1 MRSKDIGKEQNIRQK
16 AIEMIVNEGLY
27 GFGINKL
34 AKAAGVSPAT
44 IYIYFEDKEQ
54 LISTICME
62 VGTELME
69 YSLKGF
75 RSDMS
80 LAEGMKTQWVN
91 RLSFFMEHPMETEFL
106 EIIRY
111 TIFYEKVS
119 KMMTERFGKI
129 KGDFINNA
137 VVKGE
142 LLDLPFEIYW
152 SVAFAPLYQLI
163 KFHTQGKSYVNSNF
177 SLTEDLMMQALE
189 LVIKALTP

>member
-1 MRSKDIGKEQNIRQK
+1 
-16 AIEMIVNEGLY
+16 
-27 GFGINKL
+27 
-34 AKAAGVSPAT
+34 
-44 IYIYFEDKEQ
+44 
-54 LISTICME
+54 
-62 VGTELME
+62 ME
-69 YSLKGF
+69 YSLQGF

-80 LAEGMKTQWVN
+80 LAEGMKTQWIN
-91 RLSFFMEHPMETEFL
+91 RLCFFMEHPMEMEFL

-137 VVKGE
+137 VAKGE
-142 LLDLPFEIYW
+142 LLDLLFEVYW